1 VNLLPWQADSEF
13 PTAPPPETAFT
24 QRLSDDDDTATHV
37 SESADPAAASLGFTP
52 GGQWW
57 NELAQLHPF
66 GTGLLPAGYSPSSC
80 ESSPAPKD
88 AVAEMV
94 CARNADP
101 GGPAAASYTLVPE
114 HRAVNTTLD
123 EHLRGSTV
131 VTCPGNIQ
139 SPGP

>member
-1 VNLLPWQADSEF
+1 
-13 PTAPPPETAFT
+13 
-24 QRLSDDDDTATHV
+24 
-37 SESADPAAASLGFTP
+37 
-52 GGQWW
+52 
-57 NELAQLHPF
+57 
-66 GTGLLPAGYSPSSC
+66 
-80 ESSPAPKD
+80 
-88 AVAEMV
+88 MV

-139 SPGP
+139 SPGPWRHQATPQQISGTLVCSYRDGLASITWTTEAELLVSAVRADRRGPTLDQLYRWWSTHS